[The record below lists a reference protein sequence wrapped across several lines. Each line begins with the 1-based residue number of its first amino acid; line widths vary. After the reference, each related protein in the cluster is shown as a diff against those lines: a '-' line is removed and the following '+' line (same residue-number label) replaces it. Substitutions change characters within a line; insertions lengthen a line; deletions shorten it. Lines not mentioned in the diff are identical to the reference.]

1 MESSKK
7 GGHSILICPR
17 YSGHCNFT
25 CIWWIPYTWITL
37 HTGKGRHLRVPAP
50 PIPHHD
56 TLHKARLADTIHI
69 FFCRPAGRRLPLP
82 WDNMLETNNDIDFST
97 NNLIPIADVVA
108 QMEKEIQMSG
118 EQKTF
123 NSDNPTQLITALAA
137 FLKQIDSG
145 TRVQNLFYRIDINP
159 AKKDDNLPYYEALAT
174 LAWNRVFQKVWFRRE
189 FKTENK

>member
-1 MESSKK
+1 
-7 GGHSILICPR
+7 
-17 YSGHCNFT
+17 
-25 CIWWIPYTWITL
+25 
-37 HTGKGRHLRVPAP
+37 
-50 PIPHHD
+50 
-56 TLHKARLADTIHI
+56 
-69 FFCRPAGRRLPLP
+69 
-82 WDNMLETNNDIDFST
+82 MLETNNDIDFST

-118 EQKTF
+118 KQKTF

-145 TRVQNLFYRIDINP
+145 TRIQNLFYRIDINP

-189 FKTENK
+189 FKTGNK